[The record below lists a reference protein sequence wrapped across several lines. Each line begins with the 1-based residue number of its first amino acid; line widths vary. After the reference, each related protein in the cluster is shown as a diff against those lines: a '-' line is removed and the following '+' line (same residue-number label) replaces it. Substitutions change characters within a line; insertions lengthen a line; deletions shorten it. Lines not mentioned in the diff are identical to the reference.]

1 MKIGRFSIEHLSE
14 GHFELY
20 NDGSL
25 IKKESP
31 NISRKANAASEL
43 YDEFYENIGI
53 DPILVRSDDAV
64 VLLDAGLG
72 HGLDSKKRNP
82 NISNIVTNL
91 EIFDLKPEDVTHVV
105 LTHLHQDHIGGL
117 AYADSSSK
125 IVTTLPNATILVQ
138 KKEWDFAL
146 EMMDEKNEL
155 ADLTYDLDNLY
166 RMVANGQIRFIEDD
180 NYEVISGI
188 DAIRTGGHTP
198 GHQIIRI
205 RDGSE
210 TAYYFG
216 DLIPNEEFL
225 NFTMLNNADVDVV
238 ETRQIKML
246 LMKQAFVESA
256 EILFYHSVHLKSGKL
271 TKDPNRHYVLKNE

>member
-1 MKIGRFSIEHLSE
+1 MKIGKFTIEHLSE

-25 IKKESP
+25 IKKDSP
-31 NISRKANAASEL
+31 NLRRKANTTSEL
-43 YDEFYENIGI
+43 YDAFYENIGI
-53 DPILVRSDDAV
+53 DPILIRSDNAII
-64 VLLDAGLG
+64 LLDAGLG
-72 HGLDSKKRNP
+72 QGLDTKKRNP

-91 EIFDLKPEDVTHVV
+91 EVFDLKPEDVTHVV
-105 LTHLHQDHIGGL
+105 LTHLHQDHTGGL

-125 IVTTLPNATILVQ
+125 IVTTLPNATIYVQ

-146 EMMDEKNEL
+146 EMIDEKNEL
-155 ADLTYDLDNLY
+155 ADLTFDLDNLY
-166 RMVANGQIRFIEDD
+166 RMVSNGQIYFIEDD
-180 NYEVISGI
+180 NFEIVPGV

-198 GHQIIRI
+198 GHQIVRI
-205 RDGSE
+205 RDSGE
-210 TAYYFG
+210 TAYYLG

-225 NFTMLNNADVDVV
+225 NFTMLDNADVDVV

-246 LMKQAFVESA
+246 LMKQAFLESA

-271 TKDPNRHYVLKNE
+271 TKDPNRHYVLKNT